1 MDLLLEAS
9 AVVLN
14 LIYLFLLIKERI
26 SCWFFG
32 IAASLLSIILFYKI
46 GLYSEAI
53 LYVYYVIIGFYGYW
67 LWSKNLNS
75 EAKLKV
81 STRSAKFHVIIISI
95 GILISLTVGYGFSN
109 YTDAVNPYLDAAT
122 TTFSFIASILEAKK
136 ILSSWLFWIVIN
148 AATIVLYIQQDLVL
162 YLLLTFV
169 YFGFSITGFLQWKKS
184 YQLSKRLESCV
195 SSTVN

>member
-1 MDLLLEAS
+1 MDLFLEAS
-9 AVVLN
+9 AVILN

-26 SCWFFG
+26 SCWVFG
-32 IAASLLSIILFYKI
+32 IAASLLSIVLFYKI

-67 LWSKNLNS
+67 LWSQNQDPES
-75 EAKLKV
+75 KLKV
-81 STRSAKFHVIIISI
+81 STLSLNYHLRIISI
-95 GILISLTVGYGFSN
+95 GILISLAVGYGFSN
-109 YTDAVNPYLDAAT
+109 YTDAVNPYLDATT

-162 YLLLTFV
+162 YLMLTIV
-169 YFGFSITGFLQWKKS
+169 YFGFSITGFLQWRKS
-184 YQLSKRLESCV
+184 YQSALLQ
-195 SSTVN
+195 